1 MLLTYSVV
9 IGFTLC
15 PKRELIEI
23 GENKKAVIYIS
34 KVFEFEILLMLLYS
48 FIY

>member
-9 IGFTLC
+9 IGFTLYLE
-15 PKRELIEI
+15 RELIEK
-23 GENKKAVIYIS
+23 GGNKKAVIYIS
-34 KVFEFEILLMLLYS
+34 KVFEFEILLKLLYS